1 MAERQAELFHQL
13 VQQVLREVGLQRASM
28 RAGGPAAARALPAVS
43 AVERLVDF
51 TLGEALAEGAS
62 DLHFEPQ
69 TGGVRIRVRVD
80 GLLQVRHEPFPKRV
94 YAVFLSR
101 VKVLAG
107 LVLNEQR
114 RPQDGH
120 FSFAREG
127 RAADVRVAT
136 MPTVEGE
143 CLVLRLLAH
152 GGEVRR
158 VGELGFTAENEAALR
173 ALCRAPSGF
182 VVFAGPMGSGKT
194 TSLYAVLAELQS
206 AQGSIVTL
214 DDPVEYRLDGVT
226 QVPIR
231 EAGGL
236 SFAEALRHV
245 LRLDADT
252 IVVGEMR
259 DDVTAELSLQAA
271 LTGHRVFSTLHTEDA
286 CSAVYRLLEMGL
298 APYLLAATLKGVVA
312 QRLVRR
318 VCPACCEA
326 AALSVEEALM
336 LGDEGLAGRAVRRG
350 AGCAACHGTG
360 YRGRLALQE
369 VLVLDDVLRRALLR
383 GTSLTELRTLAA
395 RSGRQS
401 LRADGRRKV
410 LAGLTT
416 AAEVRRVLYG

>member
-336 LGDEGLAGRAVRRG
+336 LGDE
-350 AGCAACHGTG
+350 
-360 YRGRLALQE
+360 Q
-369 VLVLDDVLRRALLR
+369 
-383 GTSLTELRTLAA
+383 A
-395 RSGRQS
+395 RSP
-401 LRADGRRKV
+401 
-410 LAGLTT
+410 
-416 AAEVRRVLYG
+416 

>member
-1 MAERQAELFHQL
+1 
-13 VQQVLREVGLQRASM
+13 
-28 RAGGPAAARALPAVS
+28 
-43 AVERLVDF
+43 
-51 TLGEALAEGAS
+51 
-62 DLHFEPQ
+62 
-69 TGGVRIRVRVD
+69 
-80 GLLQVRHEPFPKRV
+80 
-94 YAVFLSR
+94 
-101 VKVLAG
+101 
-107 LVLNEQR
+107 
-114 RPQDGH
+114 
-120 FSFAREG
+120 
-127 RAADVRVAT
+127 

-158 VGELGFTAENEAALR
+158 VGDLGFTEENAAVLR

-214 DDPVEYRLDGVT
+214 DDPVEYRLSGVT

-259 DDVTAELSLQAA
+259 DVVTAELSLQAA

-286 CSAVYRLLEMGL
+286 CSAMYRLLEMGL

-318 VCPACCEA
+318 ACPACAETVS
-326 AALSVEEALM
+326 LSVEEALL

-350 AGCAACHGTG
+350 TGCEACHGTG

-369 VLVLDDVLRRALLR
+369 VLVLDDGLRRALLR
-383 GTSLTELRTLAA
+383 GSSLAELRDLAA
-395 RSGRQS
+395 QSGCQS
-401 LRADGRRKV
+401 LCADGRRKV

>member
-194 TSLYAVLAELQS
+194 TSL
-206 AQGSIVTL
+206 
-214 DDPVEYRLDGVT
+214 
-226 QVPIR
+226 
-231 EAGGL
+231 
-236 SFAEALRHV
+236 
-245 LRLDADT
+245 
-252 IVVGEMR
+252 
-259 DDVTAELSLQAA
+259 
-271 LTGHRVFSTLHTEDA
+271 
-286 CSAVYRLLEMGL
+286 
-298 APYLLAATLKGVVA
+298 
-312 QRLVRR
+312 
-318 VCPACCEA
+318 
-326 AALSVEEALM
+326 
-336 LGDEGLAGRAVRRG
+336 
-350 AGCAACHGTG
+350 
-360 YRGRLALQE
+360 
-369 VLVLDDVLRRALLR
+369 
-383 GTSLTELRTLAA
+383 
-395 RSGRQS
+395 
-401 LRADGRRKV
+401 
-410 LAGLTT
+410 
-416 AAEVRRVLYG
+416 

>member
-173 ALCRAPSGF
+173 ALCRAPSGL

-336 LGDEGLAGRAVRRG
+336 LGDEGLAGRAVGRG

-401 LRADGRRKV
+401 LRAEGRRRV

>member
-236 SFAEALRHV
+236 SVAEALRHV

-252 IVVGEMR
+252 IVVGEM
-259 DDVTAELSLQAA
+259 
-271 LTGHRVFSTLHTEDA
+271 HTEDA

-336 LGDEGLAGRAVRRG
+336 LGDEGLAGRAVWRG